1 MGVLDGSKPPTAL
14 SDQSI
19 SILRLHCTKLDQ
31 ILVRLR
37 NRDKALFEMCA
48 SALKRFDMSRAK
60 IYANEMVRIRALS
73 KIIGQ
78 TQLAIECIIIRLE
91 NFLDLQGVIS
101 ELKPLSKMISEVSRE
116 VSRTMPELS
125 MEMEQLSR
133 LVSETLTQTT
143 VDFSQPTL
151 DLSSITSGTAES
163 EEILKEVSTIVERTL
178 RENLPEPPS
187 SSAIAI
193 PVSITQSKVEV
204 GDTPEHINNVMR
216 GREGQPIRVASYARE
231 LNLLPEE
238 VSRILTDLDAK
249 GKVRLEECV
258 N

>member
-1 MGVLDGSKPPTAL
+1 LGVLDGSKPPTAL

-19 SILRLHCTKLDQ
+19 SILRLHCAKLDQ
-31 ILVRLR
+31 IILRLR
-37 NRDKALFEMCA
+37 NRDMALFDMCA
-48 SALKRFDMSRAK
+48 SALKRFDMPRAR
-60 IYANEMVRIRALS
+60 IYANEIVRIRALS
-73 KIIGQ
+73 KIISQ
-78 TQLAIECIIIRLE
+78 TQLAMECIIIRLE

-101 ELKPLSKMISEVSRE
+101 DLKPLSKMISEVSRE

-125 MEMEQLSR
+125 MEMEQLTN
-133 LVSETLTQTT
+133 LINDTLSQTT
-143 VDFSQPTL
+143 IDFSQPIL
-151 DLSSITSGTAES
+151 DISSITAGTAES
-163 EEILKEVSTIVERTL
+163 EEILKEASTMVERSL

-187 SSAIAI
+187 TAVAV
-193 PVSITQSKVEV
+193 PVSTIQPRGEAEGIPIRMDSLT
-204 GDTPEHINNVMR
+204 R
-216 GREGQPIRVASYARE
+216 GREGQPVRVASYARE

>member
-1 MGVLDGSKPPTAL
+1 MGVLDRSKPPTAL

-19 SILRLHCTKLDQ
+19 SILRLHSAKLDQ
-31 ILVRLR
+31 IIVRLQK
-37 NRDKALFEMCA
+37 RDKALFEMCA
-48 SALKRFDMSRAK
+48 SALKRFDMARAK
-60 IYANEMVRIRALS
+60 IYANEMVRIRTLCR
-73 KIIGQ
+73 IIGQ

-91 NFLDLQGVIS
+91 NFLDLQGVIT
-101 ELKPLSKMISEVSRE
+101 ELKPLSKMISEVSKE

-125 MEMEQLSR
+125 VEMEQLSK

-143 VDFSQPTL
+143 IDFSQPTL
-151 DLSSITSGTAES
+151 DLSAITAGTAES
-163 EEILKEVSTIVERTL
+163 EEILKEVSTMVERTL

-187 SSAIAI
+187 SAIAI
-193 PVSITQSKVEV
+193 PVSITQSAGEA
-204 GDTPEHINNVMR
+204 GPPPSRMDSPAG
-216 GREGQPIRVASYARE
+216 GREGQRIRVASYARE

-238 VSRILTDLDAK
+238 VSRILTDLDAR

>member
-1 MGVLDGSKPPTAL
+1 MVVLDRSKPLTAL

-19 SILRLHCTKLDQ
+19 SVLKLHSAKLDQ
-31 ILVRLR
+31 IIVKLR

-48 SALKRFDMSRAK
+48 SALRKFDMARAK

-91 NFLDLQGVIS
+91 NFLDLQGVIT
-101 ELKPLSKMISEVSRE
+101 ELKPLSKMISEISRE

-125 MEMEQLSR
+125 MEMEQLSK

-143 VDFSQPTL
+143 IDFSQPTL
-151 DLSSITSGTAES
+151 DLSSITAGTAES
-163 EEILKEVSTIVERTL
+163 EEILKEVSAMVEKTL
-178 RENLPEPPS
+178 RESLPEPPS
-187 SSAIAI
+187 AVAI
-193 PVSITQSKVEV
+193 PVSITNPREEVEGIPINMDNMMRAR
-204 GDTPEHINNVMR
+204 GD
-216 GREGQPIRVASYARE
+216 QQIRVASYARE
-231 LNLLPEE
+231 LNLLPED
-238 VSRILTDLDAK
+238 VSGILTDLDAR

-258 N
+258 S

>member
-1 MGVLDGSKPPTAL
+1 MGVLDGSKPPTTL

-31 ILVRLR
+31 IMVRLR

-143 VDFSQPTL
+143 IDFSQPTL
-151 DLSSITSGTAES
+151 DLSSVTAGTAES

-187 SSAIAI
+187 SAIAI

-204 GDTPEHINNVMR
+204 GETPLNMNNVVR
-216 GREGQPIRVASYARE
+216 REGQPIRVASYARE